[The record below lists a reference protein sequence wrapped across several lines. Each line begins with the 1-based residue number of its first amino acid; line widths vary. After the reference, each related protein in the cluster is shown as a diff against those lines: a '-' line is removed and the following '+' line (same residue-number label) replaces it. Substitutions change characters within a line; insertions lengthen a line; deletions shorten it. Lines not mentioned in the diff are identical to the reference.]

1 MMRTPRE
8 HSAANAK
15 EQMLTA
21 SSSSGPTPAQAAA
34 QPTASLRKAPA
45 AEPASQ
51 PIGGKHAAAES
62 NEPSIGQLV
71 SDASTAMSTL
81 IHSEIE
87 LAKLEL
93 RSTVKNGFTGIGLF
107 AAAAVVLVF
116 SLTFGFFALAEGIA
130 AAGLDRWLAFL
141 IVFGMQLAVVVLAV
155 IIGIRKV
162 KRMKAPERTLKTT
175 RETVDYLKKSRS

>member
-1 MMRTPRE
+1 MTESPGPKPAPRPAR
-8 HSAANAK
+8 AAA
-15 EQMLTA
+15 
-21 SSSSGPTPAQAAA
+21 PAQSA
-34 QPTASLRKAPA
+34 PSLRKDSA
-45 AEPASQ
+45 AEPVG
-51 PIGGKHAAAES
+51 GGKHAAPPAES
-62 NEPSIGQLV
+62 NEPSVGQLV
-71 SDASTAMSTL
+71 SDASTALSNL

-141 IVFGMQLAVVVLAV
+141 IVFGLQLAFVVLAV
-155 IIGIRKV
+155 VIGIRKV